1 MGISSSATNAEKS
14 GQASINGEKMNS
26 SGLGSSQQHQQA
38 GSNNDIR
45 IKIRKNSIE
54 PHLIAKANHK

>member
-26 SGLGSSQQHQQA
+26 SGLGSSQQH
-38 GSNNDIR
+38 
-45 IKIRKNSIE
+45 
-54 PHLIAKANHK
+54 